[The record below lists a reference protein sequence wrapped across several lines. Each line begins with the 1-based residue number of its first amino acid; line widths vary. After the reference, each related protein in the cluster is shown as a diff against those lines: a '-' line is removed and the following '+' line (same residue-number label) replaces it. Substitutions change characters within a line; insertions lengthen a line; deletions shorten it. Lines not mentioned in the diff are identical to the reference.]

1 MNRLPSTLL
10 LIGLLGLPL
19 VGAAGTSAE
28 PAAGDW
34 VSSAFRNAD
43 GAGGVEEGAWWAG
56 TGDPVLTALV
66 ERALAANLDV
76 RIARERAVAARAG
89 ERASTSRLWP
99 SLGVQ
104 GAASDARTDLPAG
117 DKLGTPDTRAL
128 QGGVDVAWELDLAG
142 GVRAARRTAR
152 ADLAAAQSGVA
163 GARLIAASEVARQY
177 YLLRGTRERLGIVEQ
192 LAAAQ
197 RDTERLVRSRERE
210 GLASRFDVTR
220 ATGEAEALEAQVP
233 SLRTLAGVT
242 QTRIAVLLGEN
253 PTTFTV
259 AAAPDF
265 LWPAPHLIGSGQPI
279 ELLRRRPDLL
289 AAEAHFAAATGR
301 LQEALAQWWPKLFLS
316 ALFGIQDVRIN
327 ASELPTARFSNVALA
342 FALPLFD
349 GGRIRAG
356 VEAQTAKQQEA
367 LLGWQQAVL
376 TAVGEV
382 EDSLLAR
389 AQEER
394 RVAAL
399 AAAAAAR
406 RAALDHAQSLRRE
419 GQIDLLVLLDVQ
431 RAGLAAELA
440 LAESRTQQALNDI
453 QLYKAL
459 GGGWEPA
466 QARSQVTQGV
476 SP

>member
-28 PAAGDW
+28 PAAGGW
-34 VSSAFRNAD
+34 VSGAFRNAD
-43 GAGGVEEGAWWAG
+43 NTGGVEEGAWWVGA
-56 TGDPVLTALV
+56 GDPVLTALV
-66 ERALAANLDV
+66 RRALAANLDV

-89 ERASTSRLWP
+89 ERASTARLLP
-99 SLGVQ
+99 SIGVQ
-104 GAASDARTDLPAG
+104 AGASDARTDLPAA
-117 DKLGTPDTRAL
+117 DKLATPDTRAL

-142 GVRAARRTAR
+142 GVRAARRAAR
-152 ADLAAAQSGVA
+152 ADVAAAQAGVA

-177 YLLRGTRERLGIVEQ
+177 YLLRGTQERLGIVEQ

-210 GLASRFDVTR
+210 GVASRFDVTR
-220 ATGEAEALEAQVP
+220 ATGEAESLEAEVP
-233 SLRTLAGVT
+233 SLRTLVGVT

-253 PTTFTV
+253 PTAFTV

-265 LWPAPHLIGSGQPI
+265 PWPAPHPIGTGQPS

-289 AAEAHFAAATGR
+289 AAEARFAAATGR
-301 LQEALAQWWPKLFLS
+301 LQEARAQWWPKLFLS
-316 ALFGIQDVRIN
+316 ALFGIQDVRLN
-327 ASELPTARFSNVALA
+327 AVEMPTARFSNVALA

-394 RVAAL
+394 RAAAL
-399 AAAAAAR
+399 AAATAAR
-406 RAALDHAQSLRRE
+406 RASLDHAQSLRRE

-431 RAGLAAELA
+431 RTVLAAELA

-466 QARSQVTQGV
+466 QAPSQATQGV